1 MLSINKYAMHS
12 ASLDLSITTSDGD
25 KIDLKMFDSVEANT
39 DLKKAN
45 GSISEEFSLKHT
57 FEYEFHYEGNGL
69 SKKDIE
75 EIKEALKKAKPLI
88 EKFLKEKEEN
98 NKIMSHIA
106 HSIKSLL
113 PTPKNE
119 NHQNA
124 IKSKS
129 VDVFDE
135 ILKEMKATLEETK
148 KAKELFD
155 KIFNNQ
161 KLDLLV

>member
-1 MLSINKYAMHS
+1 MLSVEKYGLNS
-12 ASLDLSITTSDGD
+12 ATLNLSITTSDGD
-25 KIDLKMFDSVEANT
+25 KIDLKMFDSIEASSNF
-39 DLKKAN
+39 KKGN
-45 GSISEEFSLKHT
+45 GFISEEFSLKHT
-57 FEYEFHYEGNGL
+57 FGYEFHYEGNGL

-75 EIKEALKKAKPLI
+75 EIKNALKKAKPLI

-98 NKIMSHIA
+98 KKVLSHIA

-129 VDVFDE
+129 IDIFDE
-135 ILKEMKATLEETK
+135 ILKELKATFEETK

-161 KLDLLV
+161 KLDIWG